1 MAVGPRSVALDFGF
15 AFEPA
20 VEEGYVD
27 VEAKGCVADDLV
39 DIAHEKVIVADMS
52 ERGAG

>member
-1 MAVGPRSVALDFGF
+1 MTTGLDFGF
-15 AFEPA
+15 AFEPTM
-20 VEEGYVD
+20 EERYVD

-39 DIAHEKVIVADMS
+39 DIAHEKVVVADMS